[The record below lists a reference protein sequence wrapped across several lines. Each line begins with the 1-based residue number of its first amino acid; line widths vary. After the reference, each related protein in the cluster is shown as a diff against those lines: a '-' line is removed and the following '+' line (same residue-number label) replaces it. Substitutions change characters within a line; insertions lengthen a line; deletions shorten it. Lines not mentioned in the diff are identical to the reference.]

1 MEHDPTA
8 HTHILVRGTKTGL
21 PYSKGL
27 LATSVQATGLAPARA
42 YGVAERVE
50 NVLRDSGTREVS
62 VEELRQVAVQV
73 LRDTVSEKAADRYLR
88 WQRAQERQL
97 PLIVLIGGA
106 TGVGKSTVA
115 THLASRLAMTRIVST
130 DAIREVM
137 RSTISEELM
146 PSLHVSSFEAVDA
159 VPPAVSVVKEPL
171 IAGFLRQV
179 QAVSVGIRH
188 LVERDALERTDMIVE
203 GVHILP
209 GMITAS
215 QVEDAAVVQVVLTV
229 DDSDVH
235 RSHLSGRSQQAPDRP
250 RERYLERF
258 EEIREIQ
265 DEVVRRAEAA
275 GVPMVR
281 SYALDATVD
290 EVHGLVVDAVLQRQ
304 GEAIPDVTATPR
316 GEVLSGARGDAG
328 RRG

>member
-1 MEHDPTA
+1 MEDEARAQP
-8 HTHILVRGTKTGL
+8 HILVRGTKTGL

-50 NVLRDSGTREVS
+50 RVLRGSGMREVS
-62 VEELRQVAVQV
+62 VEELRQVTVQV
-73 LRDTVSEKAADRYLR
+73 LHDTLGEKAAERYLR

-115 THLASRLAMTRIVST
+115 THLAGRLAMTRIVST

-146 PSLHVSSFEAVDA
+146 PSLHVSSFETVDA
-159 VPPAVSVVKEPL
+159 VPPAASVVKEPL
-171 IAGFLRQV
+171 IAGFLGQV

-188 LVERDALERTDMIVE
+188 LLERDALERTDMIVE

-215 QVEDAAVVQVVLTV
+215 HVDDATVVQLVLTV
-229 DDSDVH
+229 GDADVH
-235 RSHLSGRSQQAPDRP
+235 RSHLAGRSQQAPDRP
-250 RERYLERF
+250 RDRYLERF
-258 EEIREIQ
+258 GEIREIQ
-265 DEVVRRAEAA
+265 DEVIRRAKAA

-304 GEAIPDVTATPR
+304 GSVSPEVTTPRR
-316 GEVLSGARGDAG
+316 GEVLSGARGDG
-328 RRG
+328 GSQG